1 MDYQQLQHQQNG
13 SYQQSIGNLPS
24 SSSNEKTLLWSQP
37 YIDSGYNTS
46 APSISSIDAFLN
58 EDQQMDTNNWNFPQ
72 VSTNN
77 IKIGP
82 QAPLIDDQKQ
92 PQQQQKIEPS
102 VDSDN
107 ALQNWMNYQDN
118 NETTLKAIPELIKLL
133 NDEDLVVVGQAAML
147 VNQMSKKKNSC
158 LALIETPDCLFSLVN
173 CLANDRNI
181 ETAKH
186 VVATFYNIS
195 MYPQGINSIIQSNAI
210 QALVNLLRLVPS
222 PPDEL
227 SNQPCVF

>member
-1 MDYQQLQHQQNG
+1 MDYQQSSN
-13 SYQQSIGNLPS
+13 YQQSINNLPS

-58 EDQQMDTNNWNFPQ
+58 EEQMDTTIQQQQQQQQNWNFPK
-72 VSTNN
+72 VCP
-77 IKIGP
+77 P
-82 QAPLIDDQKQ
+82 QIEQNPQMLMPPNDQKNKSIA
-92 PQQQQKIEPS
+92 QQQQQQVVEP
-102 VDSDN
+102 VESDN

-118 NETTLKAIPELIKLL
+118 NEMTLKAIPELIKLL

-158 LALIETPDCLFSLVN
+158 VALIETPDSLFSLVN

-195 MYPQGINSIIQSNAI
+195 MYPQGIQSIINANAI
-210 QALVNLLRLVPS
+210 QALVNLLR
-222 PPDEL
+222 
-227 SNQPCVF
+227 

>member
-1 MDYQQLQHQQNG
+1 MEYQQQHQQQNG
-13 SYQQSIGNLPS
+13 TYQQSINNLPS

-58 EDQQMDTNNWNFPQ
+58 EEQMDTNLQQQQQQQQQIWNFPN
-72 VSTNN
+72 NN
-77 IKIGP
+77 IKVGP
-82 QAPLIDDQKQ
+82 PSVNVEINEQKQ
-92 PQQQQKIEPS
+92 QIEP
-102 VDSDN
+102 VESDN

-158 LALIETPDCLFSLVN
+158 LALIDTPDCLFSLVN

-195 MYPQGINSIIQSNAI
+195 MYPKGINSIIQSNAI
-210 QALVNLLRLVPS
+210 QALVNLLRLVVY
-222 PPDEL
+222 L
-227 SNQPCVF
+227 LF

>member
-1 MDYQQLQHQQNG
+1 MDYQQHQNG
-13 SYQQSIGNLPS
+13 SYQQSINNLPS

-58 EDQQMDTNNWNFPQ
+58 EEQMDTNNIQPILQQQQQQNWNFPQ
-72 VSTNN
+72 NN
-77 IKIGP
+77 IKVGP
-82 QAPLIDDQKQ
+82 PSIEIVEQKK
-92 PQQQQKIEPS
+92 QQQQQLTNEPIE
-102 VDSDN
+102 SDN

-158 LALIETPDCLFSLVN
+158 LALIDTPDCLFSLVN

-195 MYPQGINSIIQSNAI
+195 MYPQGINSIIKSNAI
-210 QALVNLLRLVPS
+210 QALVNLLK
-222 PPDEL
+222 
-227 SNQPCVF
+227 